1 MTVERQALA
10 LAAMV
15 VCGAVLGAAYDAL
28 GLLRRALRAGP
39 VLTAAL
45 DMLWGVMGAAAA
57 ICVGLWLQI
66 DLLRAYVLCGVLA
79 GVGVYALLVGL
90 PVRRLARA
98 VRTGVEK
105 GEKDEKEASEG
116 RKTAN

>member
-15 VCGAVLGAAYDAL
+15 ACGAALGAAYDVL

-39 VLTAAL
+39 VMTAAL
-45 DMLWGVMGAAAA
+45 DMLWGAMGAAAA
-57 ICVGLWLQI
+57 VCVGLWLQI

-79 GVGVYALLVGL
+79 GVGVYALMVGL

-98 VRTGVEK
+98 VRSGMKK
-105 GEKDEKEASEG
+105 GEKEEKEEREG

>member
-10 LAAMV
+10 LAAMIA
-15 VCGAVLGAAYDAL
+15 CGAVLGAAYDVL

-39 VLTAAL
+39 VLTGAL
-45 DMLWGVMGAAAA
+45 DMLWGALGAAAA

-66 DLLRAYVLCGVLA
+66 DLLRAYVLCGMLA
-79 GVGVYALLVGL
+79 GMGVYTLIVGL

-98 VRTGVEK
+98 VRAGVKK
-105 GEKDEKEASEG
+105 GEKDEKQEKEG